1 MTQVGVRVLKAQLS
15 EHLRRAQAGE
25 RILVTDRG
33 VVIASIGPAETP
45 KKVEWAVRMVAAGK
59 ARWNGGKPV
68 GLHPRIPHRG
78 GMLASAM
85 IVQDRR

>member
-45 KKVEWAVRMVAAGK
+45 KKLEWAVRLVAAGK

-78 GMLASAM
+78 GTLASAM
-85 IVQDRR
+85 VVEGRR